1 MRTIT
6 LKFRQAG
13 KELHQL
19 LQQLMDMLNVG
30 SVSFDASDFAVVTDR
45 LSALLGDEYP
55 EALTANVMKYAKKN
69 TEEAQRAVLMSLY
82 DVFQQHDVC
91 WEEIFSP
98 GESYAKALRKKD
110 DFARATSS
118 VYFSPT
124 KVNVSNNAYE
134 ALGFQRFW
142 NYDYA
147 QYVIAPDQDLLVMSK
162 AYWKE
167 KRNDV
172 LATLASAK
180 LVPVG
185 RPLNLDNKVILWYM
199 DEKKYSSFVAYFG
212 LSFWGAF

>member
-1 MRTIT
+1 
-6 LKFRQAG
+6 
-13 KELHQL
+13 
-19 LQQLMDMLNVG
+19 MDMLNVG

-118 VYFSPT
+118 VTCARKLTITNTFAKPLS
-124 KVNVSNNAYE
+124 VWS
-134 ALGFQRFW
+134 AL
-142 NYDYA
+142 
-147 QYVIAPDQDLLVMSK
+147 P
-162 AYWKE
+162 
-167 KRNDV
+167 
-172 LATLASAK
+172 
-180 LVPVG
+180 
-185 RPLNLDNKVILWYM
+185 
-199 DEKKYSSFVAYFG
+199 SFG
-212 LSFWGAF
+212 